1 MRGCIYGRLDA
12 RGCAAAVA
20 AAVGRGPVSVSP
32 LLWLKLRVAFERSLM
47 CVDRAAGALQGF
59 GRFQTAETESPQT
72 KETVSFLNCDDDEK
86 PQPGPAIGDAAAA
99 AAAAAACCWDRSSR
113 VQCLDFII
121 RVRSTFR
128 ALLLICICCCC
139 CCCLLLLLL
148 AAGTEAAECNA

>member
-1 MRGCIYGRLDA
+1 MMGMMLMVMMRGCIYGRLDA

-99 AAAAAACCWDRSSR
+99 AAAAGLLLLLLAAAAAGCWDRSSR
-113 VQCLDFII
+113 VQCL
-121 RVRSTFR
+121 
-128 ALLLICICCCC
+128 
-139 CCCLLLLLL
+139 
-148 AAGTEAAECNA
+148 